1 MSVRNNFERLDS
13 FSMKLTPAGRGAVLP
28 ALHQASAVRDI
39 CLHSRLGSALLH
51 DLQVSTHV
59 PCLQEGEGLM
69 W

>member
-1 MSVRNNFERLDS
+1 
-13 FSMKLTPAGRGAVLP
+13 MKLTPAGRGAVLP